1 MIKLGVSCLL
11 ALAAIPALANDNT
24 APIDTIVVTASRLDS
39 SASEL
44 SQSIEVIT
52 QDQIVGRQAQ
62 NVTELL
68 RHAVGANV
76 IQQGGR
82 GGVTSIVLRGGEAN
96 FTVVLIDGVKVND
109 PTNTR
114 GGSYDFSYLDITN
127 IERVEIL
134 RGPVSAIYGSDALAG
149 VISIITRDS
158 AAGSRVGIEIGG
170 QGLRSIAMSFGG
182 ELNSVDATIGAHL
195 VEDGGDIEG
204 GGYEDWGVHSSLV
217 AGFGDSGVVGL
228 ALRHQDGKSTG
239 FPEDSGGPEFSV
251 IRDVDRRSVQ
261 ESQARLYAEN
271 RNVSSWN
278 TEISLSHYQRDE
290 SFTSPGIA
298 PGIFNGVPP
307 ISAATD
313 FSRNQIVVSASQELS
328 ESLSF
333 VVGGEWQSEEGV
345 SAGIIDVGFP
355 LPTDFR
361 LERRTVSAFTEAR
374 YQEGPLTL
382 QGGLRWDDVDRID
395 NETSAQ
401 LGVIY
406 RLADGV
412 SEIRA
417 NWGQGFKA
425 PSFFALGHPLVGN
438 PNLVSETASSADISF
453 RRRLNKPRGSVELS
467 IYQNHYNNLIDFD
480 PAQFSMVNRAKVITQ
495 GVELIT
501 SFDLGD
507 TVHFQSHLTYT
518 DADIKNGNERL
529 RGRPRWRGSAVLDW
543 SISDRWQL
551 VTSLLLVDEFYE
563 SSIPTGGLFLDG
575 YQRLDIALT
584 MFVSDKL
591 KIGFAIDNLL
601 DEEYW
606 EAVGFPAAGIRGRI
620 NATYQF

>member
-1 MIKLGVSCLL
+1 LIKLGVSCLL
-11 ALAAIPALANDNT
+11 VFAAIPTLADENA

-44 SQSIEVIT
+44 SQAIEVIT
-52 QDQIVGRQAQ
+52 QNQIVGRQPQ

-96 FTVVLIDGVKVND
+96 FTVALIDGVKVND

-149 VISIITRDS
+149 VINIITRDS

-182 ELNSVDATIGAHL
+182 ELNSVDATIGAQL

-217 AGFGDSGVVGL
+217 TGFGESGALGL

-251 IRDVDRRSVQ
+251 IRDADRRSVQ

-271 RNVSSWN
+271 WNVSSWN
-278 TEISLSHYQRDE
+278 TDLSLSHYQRDE
-290 SFTSPGIA
+290 NFTSPGIA
-298 PGIFNGVPP
+298 PGIFDGVPP
-307 ISAATD
+307 ISATTD
-313 FSRNQIVVSASQELS
+313 FSRNQLVVSASQELS

-333 VVGGEWQSEEGV
+333 VVGGEWQNEEGV
-345 SAGIIDVGFP
+345 SAGSIDVGFS

-382 QGGLRWDDVDRID
+382 HGGLRWDDVDRID

-401 LGVIY
+401 LGVVY

-412 SEIRA
+412 SDIRA
-417 NWGQGFKA
+417 NWGQGFKV

-438 PNLVSETASSADISF
+438 PILESETATSADISF
-453 RRRLNKPRGSVELS
+453 RRLLNKGSGSVELS
-467 IYQNHYNNLIDFD
+467 IYKNNYSNLIDFD
-480 PAQFSMVNRAKVITQ
+480 PVQFTMVNRSKVITQ
-495 GVELIT
+495 GVELMA
-501 SFDLGD
+501 SFGLGD
-507 TVHFQSHLTYT
+507 TAHVQGHLTYT
-518 DADIKNGNERL
+518 DADIKDDDGRL

-551 VTSLLLVDEFYE
+551 VTSFLLVDEFYE
-563 SSIPTGGLFLDG
+563 ASIPTGGLLLDG

-584 MFVSDKL
+584 LFVSDKL

-601 DEEYW
+601 DEKYW
-606 EAVGFPAAGIRGRI
+606 EAVGFSAPGVRGRI
-620 NATYQF
+620 NATNQF